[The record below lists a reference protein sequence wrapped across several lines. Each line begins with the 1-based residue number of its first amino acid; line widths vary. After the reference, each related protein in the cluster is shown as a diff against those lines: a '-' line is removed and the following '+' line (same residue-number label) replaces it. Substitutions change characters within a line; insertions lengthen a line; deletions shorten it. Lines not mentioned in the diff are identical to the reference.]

1 MRKSI
6 GCVACLL
13 MFASRTVPAL
23 ELGAIEARSA
33 LYEPLDARIALHD
46 VRTGDIEGMRVT
58 LGSRSQFEA
67 AGVPRPFHLTLIEF
81 AAVGEGEGGYIHL
94 RTYDPII
101 EPSLTFLIDVD
112 WPGGHAIRGYDLDLA
127 PAARGVTSA
136 VATRRPQ
143 PERGSDAIAATP
155 DPPAAGGAAD
165 AAATTPPSPAAV
177 ESRPA
182 AAATY
187 GPVRRNE
194 TLWPLAS
201 RLRPDDSVSVHHMML
216 ALLEANPEAFYIRN
230 INALSAG
237 VTLRIPARDEIGP
250 GDRAAAVAEVKRQN
264 LAWQEYREGRRRA
277 STTARAEPAATR
289 APAPA
294 LAVPAPE
301 PAPTPA
307 ASAPEPAPSSSG
319 AGTPPGGRLEVLPPG
334 PSPDAA
340 ALDGGA
346 DVRTLRNELAIAME
360 EVDAKR
366 LENDEIK
373 SRLIE
378 TENHIKE
385 LYRLIE
391 LKDEEIAALKAA
403 VEAQPAPEP
412 SQTPA
417 SAPSE
422 VEPMPAPGPSETE
435 QSMIAF
441 AFDMLLFKRDVPL
454 SINSGFLVWGIL
466 LLLVMLGVMAMRRRT
481 ATAGG

>member
-6 GCVACLL
+6 VCVTCLL
-13 MFASRTVPAL
+13 MFASRTVSAL

-46 VRTGDIEGMRVT
+46 VRIGDIEGMRVT

-81 AAVGEGEGGYIHL
+81 AAVREGEDGHIHL
-94 RTYDPII
+94 RTYDPVI
-101 EPSLTFLIDVD
+101 EPFLTFLIDVD
-112 WPGGHAIRGYDLDLA
+112 WPGGHAIRGYNLDLA
-127 PAARGVTSA
+127 PAARGVTGA
-136 VATRRPQ
+136 VTTRRP
-143 PERGSDAIAATP
+143 ERGRGSDALSATP
-155 DPPAAGGAAD
+155 DSPAAGGAAD
-165 AAATTPPSPAAV
+165 AAATTPTSPAAVV

-182 AAATY
+182 GGSTY

-201 RLRPDDSVSVHHMML
+201 RLRPDDSVSVHRMML

-237 VTLRIPARDEIGP
+237 VTLRIPTRDEIGP

-264 LAWQEYREGRRRA
+264 LAWREYREGRRRA
-277 STTARAEPAATR
+277 STTVRTEPAAAR
-289 APAPA
+289 A
-294 LAVPAPE
+294 

-307 ASAPEPAPSSSG
+307 APTPDSAPSSSD
-319 AGTPPGGRLEVLPPG
+319 AGTPPGGRLEVLSPG

-340 ALDGGA
+340 TGDEGA
-346 DVRTLRNELAIAME
+346 DVRTLRNELSIAME
-360 EVDAKR
+360 EADAKR
-366 LENDEIK
+366 LENEEIR

-385 LYRLIE
+385 LYRLIK
-391 LKDEEIAALKAA
+391 LKDEEIAALKAM
-403 VEAQPAPEP
+403 VDAQPAPEP
-412 SQTPA
+412 SQAPAAAPSEAAPTPA
-417 SAPSE
+417 SD
-422 VEPMPAPGPSETE
+422 PSETE
-435 QSMIAF
+435 QSMIAA

-454 SINSGFLVWGIL
+454 SINSGFLVWGVI
-466 LLLVMLGVMAMRRRT
+466 LLLVMLGVTAMRRRH
-481 ATAGG
+481 ATAGR